1 MVFNEML
8 DIIDSRWGF
17 LLQDLNQR
25 WLNRQNLKAFAE
37 AVPRKGVFL
46 DNVQGL
52 IDKIVRV
59 IYRSTTNQT
68 IVYSRHKR
76 KHGFKYQSIS
86 TPNGMTRTP
95 LFTKFRTSL
104 LICCPSL
111 FFVII
116 STTSIHGAHKL
127 QL

>member
-37 AVPRKGVFL
+37 AVQRKGVFL
-46 DNVQGL
+46 DNVQGF

-59 IYRSTTNQT
+59 IYRSTTNQA
-68 IVYSRHKR
+68 IVYSGHKR

-86 TPNGMTRTP
+86 TPNDMTRTP
-95 LFTKFRTSL
+95 LFNKFRTSL
-104 LICCPSL
+104 LICCLSL